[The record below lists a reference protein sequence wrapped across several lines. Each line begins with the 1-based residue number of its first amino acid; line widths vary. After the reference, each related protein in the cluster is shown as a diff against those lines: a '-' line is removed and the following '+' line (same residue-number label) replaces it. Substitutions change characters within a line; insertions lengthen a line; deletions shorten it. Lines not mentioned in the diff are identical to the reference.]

1 MHGILH
7 NNNFSYR
14 IFMVKVMHAWFCVF
28 CTQLCIV
35 IRDYIYMVMQGYN
48 WLCMVMMGP
57 WTIVHGPNR
66 KFEYEKVQNFQNQ
79 RGPTH
84 KTWCACISHHLLAY
98 IF

>member
-1 MHGILH
+1 
-7 NNNFSYR
+7 
-14 IFMVKVMHAWFCVF
+14 
-28 CTQLCIV
+28 
-35 IRDYIYMVMQGYN
+35 MQGYN

-66 KFEYEKVQNFQNQ
+66 KFEYEKEQNFQNQ

-84 KTWCACISHHLLAY
+84 KTWCACISHYLLAY